1 MKSRRSEGR
10 QMRRAKVWYSGAL
23 AGYVEETEEG
33 YRFAY
38 DAAYLNAAEA
48 LPVSQ
53 TLALRSEPYDA
64 KTLFPFFDGLIPE
77 GWLLELGPKNW
88 KLDPKDRFGLL
99 LAFCRDP
106 IGAVGVTP
114 DE

>member
-1 MKSRRSEGR
+1 
-10 QMRRAKVWYSGAL
+10 MRRAKVWYSETL
-23 AGYVEETEEG
+23 AGYVEETEVG
-33 YRFAY
+33 YRFTYQAT
-38 DAAYLNAAEA
+38 YLNSPEA
-48 LPVSQ
+48 KPVSQ
-53 TLALRSEPYDA
+53 VLPLQAEPFEA

-77 GWLLELGPKNW
+77 GWLLDLGTRNW

-99 LAFCRDP
+99 VAFCRDP

>member
-1 MKSRRSEGR
+1 
-10 QMRRAKVWYSGAL
+10 MRRAKVWYSGAL

-53 TLALRSEPYDA
+53 TLALYYKLMVLFWSSESHL
-64 KTLFPFFDGLIPE
+64 TQ
-77 GWLLELGPKNW
+77 PK
-88 KLDPKDRFGLL
+88 
-99 LAFCRDP
+99 
-106 IGAVGVTP
+106 
-114 DE
+114 